1 MYPNQQQILDVQL
14 EQCEEE
20 SFLTDM
26 EDEQNLIKMV
36 TTPSQAMNRD
46 EIGKFSQYLS
56 NYDTIRTNHDDFG
69 YNTREYNTR
78 EDGASNIQDIS

>member
-1 MYPNQQQILDVQL
+1 MQL
-14 EQCEEE
+14 EHCEEE
-20 SFLTDM
+20 SLFSDM

-56 NYDTIRTNHDDFG
+56 NYDTNRPNYDDFG
-69 YNTREYNTR
+69 YNTREYATR
-78 EDGASNIQDIS
+78 EDGASSTHDIS

>member
-1 MYPNQQQILDVQL
+1 
-14 EQCEEE
+14 
-20 SFLTDM
+20 M

-69 YNTREYNTR
+69 YNTREYTTR
-78 EDGASNIQDIS
+78 EEGSSKIQDIS